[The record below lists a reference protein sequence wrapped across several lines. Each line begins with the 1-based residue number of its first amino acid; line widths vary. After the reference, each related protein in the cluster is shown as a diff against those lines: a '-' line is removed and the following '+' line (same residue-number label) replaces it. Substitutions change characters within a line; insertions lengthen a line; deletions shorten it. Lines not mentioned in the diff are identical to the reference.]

1 MAEKVAK
8 KTLFIDLCKEF
19 EKISNTTKRLEIQDI
34 LSSFFKKVI
43 SEDSQSLSSVLYLCH
58 ASIYPDYH
66 NTELGIGEHMIQM
79 VVAEGTGLT
88 VKTIKQRYI
97 KTGDLGEIAMESRV
111 NQLFISK
118 RQLTVVEVVDQLR
131 RISRETGRNSM
142 NSKKNIML
150 SLISASSPLE
160 AKYMIRLF
168 ECQLKIGLALQT
180 VLISLSLAFGEHEHD
195 AIKEAYNK
203 HPDFEHLSKML
214 LEHGVE
220 RLHEMCSIVPG
231 IPVKPMLA
239 QPSKNLTTA
248 FAKVENEEFLSEF
261 KYDGERVQ
269 IHHFD
274 GKTKVFS
281 RNSED
286 LTEKYPD
293 ISSLKINEKSF
304 VLDGEAVAYEDG
316 AILPFQTLSTRKR
329 KNIDKIE
336 VNVCVFVFDL
346 LFYDSQELVHY
357 PFKTRRD
364 ILKSNFK
371 EIDDK
376 LQMANGVECTSIE
389 DVDSHFKVALQ
400 ANCEGVMLKL
410 LQSIYKP
417 SHRSNKWVKLKKD
430 YLDNLGDSLD
440 LVVIGAFYGKG
451 KRTGN
456 FGGFL
461 LAVYNDET
469 DKFEACCK
477 IGTGFNDEALQLY
490 YDQLS
495 PLITAN
501 LSRVVYN
508 ERSVKPD
515 VWIEPKYVWEVKA
528 ASLSHSPIYSAGS
541 SEKGISLRFP
551 RFIKERPDKKPED
564 ATTSNQIVRMYNEN
578 KNAEESEDDFN

>member
-1 MAEKVAK
+1 MAGKTAG

-19 EKISNTTKRLEIQDI
+19 EKISNTTKRLEIQSI
-34 LSSFFKKVI
+34 LSSFLKKVVA
-43 SEDSQSLSSVLYLCH
+43 EDPPSLSGVLHLCH

-66 NTELGIGEHMIQM
+66 NTELGIGEHIIQA

-88 VKTIKQRYI
+88 VKTIKQKYI

-118 RQLTVVEVVDQLR
+118 RQLTVMDVLGYLR
-131 RISRETGRNSM
+131 RISKETGKNSM
-142 NSKKNIML
+142 SGKRNIML
-150 SLISASSPLE
+150 SLLSASSPLE
-160 AKYMIRLF
+160 AKYVVRLF

-180 VLISLSLAFGEHEHD
+180 ILISLSLAFGESEHST
-195 AIKEAYNK
+195 IKEAYNK
-203 HPDFEHLSKML
+203 HPDFEYLSKML
-214 LEHGVE
+214 LEHGVGKLRE
-220 RLHEMCSIVPG
+220 VCSVVPG

-239 QPSKNLTTA
+239 QPSKNLTSA
-248 FAKVENEEFLSEF
+248 FSKVENEDFLSEF

-274 GKTKVFS
+274 GRTKIFS

-293 ISSLKINEKSF
+293 ISSLKISEKSF
-304 VLDGEAVAYEDG
+304 ILDGEAVAYNDG
-316 AILPFQTLSTRKR
+316 KILPFQTLSTRKR

-336 VNVCVFVFDL
+336 VDVCVFVFDL

-364 ILKSNFK
+364 MLKSNFK

-376 LQMANGVECTSIE
+376 LKMADGVECTSVE
-389 DVDSHFKVALQ
+389 DIDAHFKVAIH

-430 YLDNLGDSLD
+430 YINDLGDSLD

-461 LAVYNDET
+461 LAVYNDEA

-477 IGTGFNDEALQLY
+477 IGTGFSDEALQLC
-490 YDQLS
+490 YDQLG
-495 PLITAN
+495 PLITASP
-501 LSRVVYN
+501 SRIVYN
-508 ERSVKPD
+508 ERSVRPD

-528 ASLSHSPIYSAGS
+528 ASLSLSPIYSAGS

-578 KNAEESEDDFN
+578 KNMEESEDEFN